1 LQRSELER
9 IFYGY
14 HWSFTAVLVLG
25 ALVLVLVV
33 LFIRNMKSDQLPVA
47 ARDQSSQ
54 KEGINVYQT
63 VGDVMDTDPVV
74 VPLDAPMSAAAKI
87 LAAADASGAVIVDDK
102 SMARGFVSTSD
113 ILSFFADES
122 RLVTGTAGFVVLRE
136 LDNEDVRKQV
146 SRMKDIQVVDVA
158 TKKVIGVSPDTN
170 LGEACKLLAEKRLKI
185 LPVLEDGKL
194 VGVVHRSNLVHLIA
208 EVLEEEEVASSEA
221 M

>member
-1 LQRSELER
+1 
-9 IFYGY
+9 
-14 HWSFTAVLVLG
+14 
-25 ALVLVLVV
+25 
-33 LFIRNMKSDQLPVA
+33 M
-47 ARDQSSQ
+47 
-54 KEGINVYQT
+54 YQT

-87 LAAADASGAVIVDDK
+87 LAAADASGAVIIDDK

-185 LPVLEDGKL
+185 LPVLENGKL
-194 VGVVHRSNLVHLIA
+194 LGVVHRSNLVHLIA
-208 EVLEEEEVASSEA
+208 EVLEEDEVASDKAASGKAALGEAASEVQ
-221 M
+221 